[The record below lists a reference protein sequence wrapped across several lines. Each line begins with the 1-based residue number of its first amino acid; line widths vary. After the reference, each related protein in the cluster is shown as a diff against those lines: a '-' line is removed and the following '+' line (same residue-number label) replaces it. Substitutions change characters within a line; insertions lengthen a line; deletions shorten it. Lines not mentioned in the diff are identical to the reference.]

1 MINLAGLGKTVE
13 SFGNNTENRIEQFPK
28 AFNEIKENKSGENT
42 DAPVAKEDVGEN
54 TDVHEN
60 MITRNESLEGDVHP
74 ITGVPFERRV
84 VEIEP
89 GHTVE
94 GVFPKFE
101 SRFDA
106 QLPKDMYDATDNKQF
121 EECNKQLKEAVH
133 NDPELRKKF
142 TPEQLEQIENG
153 DTPDGYTW
161 HHDATPGKMQLV
173 DTETHAATGHTG
185 GRNVWGGG
193 TEAR

>member
-1 MINLAGLGKTVE
+1 MTIAGLGKMVE
-13 SFGNNTENRIEQFPK
+13 GFGKNVENKLEQFPK
-28 AFNEIKENKSGENT
+28 ALNEIKESKTDTNT
-42 DAPVAKEDVGEN
+42 DAPVSKKDVSEN
-54 TDVHEN
+54 KDVHEN
-60 MITRNESLEGDVHP
+60 LITRNESLEGDVHP

-84 VEIEP
+84 IEVEP
-89 GHTVE
+89 GHTIE

-101 SRFDA
+101 SQFDA
-106 QLPKDMYDATDNKQF
+106 QLPKEMYEATDNKQF
-121 EECNKQLKEAVH
+121 EECNKQLKEAVQ

-161 HHDATPGKMQLV
+161 HHDATPGKIQLV
-173 DTETHAATGHTG
+173 DTETHTATGHTG

>member
-1 MINLAGLGKTVE
+1 MNIAGLAKMVEGFGKNVE
-13 SFGNNTENRIEQFPK
+13 NKIEQFPR
-28 AFNEIKENKSGENT
+28 AFSEIEESKTDTNT
-42 DAPVAKEDVGEN
+42 DAPVSKKDVSEN
-54 TDVHEN
+54 KDVHEN
-60 MITRNESLEGDVHP
+60 LITRNESLEGDVHP

-84 VEIEP
+84 IEVEP
-89 GHTVE
+89 GHTIE

-101 SRFDA
+101 SQFDA
-106 QLPKDMYDATDNKQF
+106 QLPKDMYEATDNKQF

-161 HHDATPGKMQLV
+161 HHDATPGKIQLV

>member
-1 MINLAGLGKTVE
+1 MLNLASLGNMVE
-13 SFGNNTENRIEQFPK
+13 GFGKSVGNKFEQFPK
-28 AFNEIKENKSGENT
+28 ALNDIKENTSEKNSDT
-42 DAPVAKEDVGEN
+42 PVSKDDTKEKKGI
-54 TDVHEN
+54 HEN
-60 MITRNESLEGDVHP
+60 IITRNESLEGDMHP

-84 VEIEP
+84 IEVEP

-101 SRFDA
+101 SQFEA
-106 QLPKDMYDATDNKQF
+106 QLPKDMYEASDKKQF
-121 EECNKQLKEAVH
+121 DECNAQLKDAVH
-133 NDPELRKKF
+133 KDPELRKKF

-173 DTETHAATGHTG
+173 DSETHASTGHTG
-185 GRNVWGGG
+185 GRSVWGGG

>member
-1 MINLAGLGKTVE
+1 MTIAGLGKMVE
-13 SFGNNTENRIEQFPK
+13 GFGKNVENKLEQFPK
-28 AFNEIKENKSGENT
+28 ALNEIKESKTDTNT
-42 DAPVAKEDVGEN
+42 DAPVSKKDVSEN
-54 TDVHEN
+54 KDVHEN
-60 MITRNESLEGDVHP
+60 LITRNESLEGDVHP

-84 VEIEP
+84 IEVEP
-89 GHTVE
+89 GHTIE

-101 SRFDA
+101 SQFDA
-106 QLPKDMYDATDNKQF
+106 QLPKDMYEATDNKQF

-185 GRNVWGGG
+185 GRIVWGGG

>member
-1 MINLAGLGKTVE
+1 MTIAGLGKMVE
-13 SFGNNTENRIEQFPK
+13 GFGKNVENKLEQFPK
-28 AFNEIKENKSGENT
+28 ALNEIKESKTDTNT
-42 DAPVAKEDVGEN
+42 DAPVSKKDVSEN
-54 TDVHEN
+54 KDVHEN
-60 MITRNESLEGDVHP
+60 LITRNESLEGDVHP

-84 VEIEP
+84 IEVEP
-89 GHTVE
+89 GHTIE

-101 SRFDA
+101 SQFDA
-106 QLPKDMYDATDNKQF
+106 QLPKDMYEATDNKQF